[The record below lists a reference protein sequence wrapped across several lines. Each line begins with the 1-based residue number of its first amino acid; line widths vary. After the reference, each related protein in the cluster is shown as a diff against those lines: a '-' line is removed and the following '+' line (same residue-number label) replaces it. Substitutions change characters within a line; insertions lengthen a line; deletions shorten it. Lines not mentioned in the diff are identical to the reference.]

1 MSIRRTVNQSSSG
14 AGFCGV
20 VCAKGSWRS
29 PPWLVRCTDRSP
41 LIDDERRQIS
51 CRVRRMKPVRTVQRH
66 FGIAAPCSAPGFAH
80 REQHAADAFCGSRIR
95 PAHRIECVPA
105 IRLWPHHVERRP
117 GAARPD
123 DGVETD
129 RPLAEC
135 DLRIWKRRWSLLQ
148 HDDRPAA
155 FSDAALRRTLLPV
168 VFEAESAEHHAGRAD
183 RRSSLARQRL
193 DHGR

>member
-95 PAHRIECVPA
+95 PAHRIECVA
-105 IRLWPHHVERRP
+105 ASTASRARGVSVCDGTVEEELQLVTTAA
-117 GAARPD
+117 AARMPTTACLMASARVIGQCSKSASAKDEGPRPQNTRD
-123 DGVETD
+123 DT
-129 RPLAEC
+129 C
-135 DLRIWKRRWSLLQ
+135 DWMTTSMVWDS
-148 HDDRPAA
+148 
-155 FSDAALRRTLLPV
+155 AL
-168 VFEAESAEHHAGRAD
+168 
-183 RRSSLARQRL
+183 SSQIA
-193 DHGR
+193 